1 MNASDNSNSGF
12 QQWVPT
18 MNRPWTTERKI
29 LAGFA
34 AALAVLC
41 IVATVSV
48 MSTLALLRNW
58 HEVAQSH
65 RVLDAINH
73 LDSFTI
79 QMAQNA
85 RLYAA
90 NENSATFDEW
100 DRTRAS
106 VIGYEDSLRDLTVAG
121 STNRERLNTAR
132 GLLDELIAPTKPGAN
147 PKMLEDLWKKGVLQE
162 PVQLFLAMNDLE
174 SRQLTELDERANKTA
189 HETLWTI
196 GAASLLA
203 VLLVGVS
210 AALIMRDLRNR
221 KLAELELQ
229 RARSEAV
236 AANTAKSAFLANMSH
251 EVRTPLTA
259 ILGYADLL
267 LGPAPDERERSRYL
281 LTMRRSGEHLLS
293 IINDVLDLSKIE
305 AGRMQLESIDC
316 RLVDILADMDSFIR
330 PRATT
335 KGIGFGVDYASPV
348 PERILT
354 DPTRL
359 RQVLVNLAGNAVKF
373 TDKGAVRVIVRHEVA
388 QGASTLV
395 IEVTD
400 TGIGITA
407 VQQAA
412 LFEPFAQAD
421 VSTTRRYG
429 GTGLG
434 LSISRRLAQ
443 IMGGDL
449 SVVSELH
456 RGSTFRLTVPVSI
469 AAGAAMLVS
478 GEAHRVFA
486 AARASAPVPPRISA
500 RILLAEDGPENRE
513 VISLHLTRAG
523 CEVTVAEEGRSAC
536 EKALAAEAAG
546 MPFDVILMDMQ
557 MPTMD
562 GYTAT
567 SRLRD
572 AGYKGAI
579 VALTANAMMED
590 RDRCLQAGC
599 DEYFAKPVDVPELLR
614 LIEQLSG
621 KVGEEVPT
629 VMATLLNDPVLLALT
644 RKFGESTGVSVEAM
658 REMLKENRV
667 DELAAAAH
675 KLAGAGGSYGFQ
687 KVTLEAKILERLA
700 KANSSEGELRGQLD
714 LVDNVCAAARA
725 AIDQTAAV
733 EATT

>member
-1 MNASDNSNSGF
+1 
-12 QQWVPT
+12 
-18 MNRPWTTERKI
+18 
-29 LAGFA
+29 
-34 AALAVLC
+34 
-41 IVATVSV
+41 
-48 MSTLALLRNW
+48 
-58 HEVAQSH
+58 
-65 RVLDAINH
+65 
-73 LDSFTI
+73 
-79 QMAQNA
+79 
-85 RLYAA
+85 
-90 NENSATFDEW
+90 
-100 DRTRAS
+100 
-106 VIGYEDSLRDLTVAG
+106 
-121 STNRERLNTAR
+121 
-132 GLLDELIAPTKPGAN
+132 
-147 PKMLEDLWKKGVLQE
+147 
-162 PVQLFLAMNDLE
+162 
-174 SRQLTELDERANKTA
+174 
-189 HETLWTI
+189 
-196 GAASLLA
+196 
-203 VLLVGVS
+203 
-210 AALIMRDLRNR
+210 
-221 KLAELELQ
+221 
-229 RARSEAV
+229 
-236 AANTAKSAFLANMSH
+236 MSH

-267 LGPAPDERERSRYL
+267 RGPAPDERERSRYL

-316 RLVDILADMDSFIR
+316 RLVDILADVDSFIR

-335 KGIGFGVDYASPV
+335 KGVGFGVDYASPV
-348 PERILT
+348 PDRILT

-373 TDKGAVRVIVRHEVA
+373 TDHGSVRVIVRHEKNH
-388 QGASTLV
+388 GASTLL
-395 IEVTD
+395 IEVAD

-407 VQQAA
+407 TQQAA

-449 SVVSELH
+449 SVVSEIN
-456 RGSTFRLTVPVSI
+456 RGSTFRFAVPVSI
-469 AAGAAMLVS
+469 VPGSEMLVS

-486 AARASAPVPPRISA
+486 AARVSAPAAPKISA

-523 CEVTVAEEGRSAC
+523 CEVTIAEEGQSAVQ
-536 EKALAAEAAG
+536 KALAAEAAG
-546 MPFDVILMDMQ
+546 TPFDVILMDMQ
-557 MPTMD
+557 MPVMD

-621 KVGEEVPT
+621 RTGVEVPT
-629 VMATLLNDPVLLALT
+629 VMATLLNDPVLRDLT
-644 RKFGESTGVSVEAM
+644 RKFGESTIASVETLRALL
-658 REMLKENRV
+658 RDKRF
-667 DELAAAAH
+667 DELAATAH

-687 KVTLEAKILERLA
+687 NVTLEAKILERMA
-700 KANSSEGELRGQLD
+700 KANASEPEIRGQLD
-714 LVDNVCAAARA
+714 LVDNACAAARTAIEQTTPAEA
-725 AIDQTAAV
+725 AT
-733 EATT
+733 

>member
-1 MNASDNSNSGF
+1 MS
-12 QQWVPT
+12 
-18 MNRPWTTERKI
+18 RPWTTERKI
-29 LAGFA
+29 IAGFT
-34 AALAVLC
+34 AALSVLC

-58 HEVAQSH
+58 HDVAHAHQ
-65 RVLDAINH
+65 VLEAINH
-73 LDSFTI
+73 LHSATI
-79 QMAQNA
+79 QVATDA

-90 NENSATFDEW
+90 NENDSTFDEW
-100 DRTRAS
+100 DRSRES
-106 VIGYEDSLRDLTVAG
+106 VISYEKQVRELTDPA
-121 STNRERLNTAR
+121 SSNQQRLSKIE
-132 GLLDELIAPTKPGAN
+132 GLLEHLMGPTQRGADS
-147 PKMLEDLWKKGVLQE
+147 KMLAELWKKGVLLE
-162 PVQLFLAMNDLE
+162 PVQELLAMDDFE
-174 SRQLTELDERANKTA
+174 RSQLIKRDELANTTA

-196 GAASLLA
+196 GAASVIA

-221 KLAELELQ
+221 KLAEQELQ

-267 LGPAPDERERSRYL
+267 LAPSPDDRERSRYL

-305 AGRMQLESIDC
+305 AGRMRLESLDC
-316 RLVDILADMDSFIR
+316 RLMDVLADVDSFIR
-330 PRATT
+330 PRASM
-335 KGIGFGVDYASPV
+335 KGITFGVDYASPV

-373 TDKGAVRVIVRHEVA
+373 TDHGSVRVIVRHES
-388 QGASTLV
+388 QEGASYLH
-395 IEVTD
+395 IEVVD
-400 TGIGITA
+400 TGIGITPQ
-407 VQQAA
+407 QQAA

-443 IMGGDL
+443 LMGGDI

-456 RGSTFRLTVPVSI
+456 RGSNFRLALPVSI
-469 AAGAAMLVS
+469 APGSPMLVS
-478 GEAHRVFA
+478 GEAHRVFS
-486 AARASAPVPPRISA
+486 AARMPGPLPRRIAA
-500 RILLAEDGPENRE
+500 RVLLAEDGPENRE

-523 CEVTVAEEGRSAC
+523 CEVTLAEDGRSAV
-536 EKALAAEAAG
+536 EKALAADAAG
-546 MPFDVILMDMQ
+546 LRFDVILMDMQ

-567 SRLRD
+567 IRLREM
-572 AGYKGAI
+572 GYKGAI

-599 DEYFAKPVDVPELLR
+599 DDYFAKPVDVPELLR
-614 LIEQLSG
+614 LIEGLSG
-621 KVGEEVPT
+621 KKGEEIPT
-629 VMATLLNDPVLLALT
+629 VVPALLNDPVLRELT
-644 RKFGESTGVSVEAM
+644 RKFGESTIASVNGL
-658 REMLKENRV
+658 RDLLQENKLE
-667 DELAAAAH
+667 ELAAAAH

-687 KVTLEAKILERLA
+687 KVTLEAKILERIAKQNAPLA
-700 KANSSEGELRGQLD
+700 DLHSQLD
-714 LVDNVCAAARA
+714 LLDMACSAARA
-725 AIDQTAAV
+725 AIEQDAPAAV
-733 EATT
+733 ATGA

>member
-1 MNASDNSNSGF
+1 M
-12 QQWVPT
+12 T
-18 MNRPWTTERKI
+18 KPWTTERKI
-29 LAGFA
+29 LAGFT

-41 IVATVSV
+41 IVAAISV
-48 MSTLALLRNW
+48 MSTLALLSNL
-58 HEVAQSH
+58 HDESH
-65 RVLDAINH
+65 ANQALDAISNLH
-73 LDSFTI
+73 ASTI
-79 QMAQNA
+79 QMATDA
-85 RLYAA
+85 RLFAA
-90 NENSATFDEW
+90 NPTDATFEEW
-100 DRTRAS
+100 ERTRDN
-106 VIGYEDSLRDLTVAG
+106 VGTYEDQAAALTDAHSINQQSLAKVRAM
-121 STNRERLNTAR
+121 
-132 GLLDELIAPTKPGAN
+132 LDRLIAPTKRSAD
-147 PKMLEDLWKKGVLQE
+147 PKMLAELWQKGVLME
-162 PVQLFLAMNDLE
+162 PVQLLLSMGEVQRTQITDY
-174 SRQLTELDERANKTA
+174 DDRANKTA

-203 VLLVGVS
+203 IFLVVVS
-210 AALIMRDLRNR
+210 AMLIMRDLRNR

-229 RARSEAV
+229 RARAEAV
-236 AANTAKSAFLANMSH
+236 AANAAKSAFLANMSH

-267 LGPAPDERERSRYL
+267 LGPSPDERERSRYL

-316 RLVDILADMDSFIR
+316 RLVDILADVDSFIR

-335 KGIGFGVDYASPV
+335 KGVGFGVDYASPI
-348 PERILT
+348 PDRILT

-373 TDKGAVRVIVRHEVA
+373 TDHGSVRVIVRHE
-388 QGASTLV
+388 QIHGASTLL
-395 IEVTD
+395 IEVAD

-407 VQQAA
+407 TQQAA

-449 SVVSELH
+449 SVVSEIN
-456 RGSTFRLTVPVSI
+456 RGSTFRFAVPVSI
-469 AAGAAMLVS
+469 VPGSEMLVS

-486 AARASAPVPPRISA
+486 AARMPAPPAPKISA

-523 CEVTVAEEGRSAC
+523 CEVTIAEEGQSAVQ
-536 EKALAAEAAG
+536 KALAAEAAG
-546 MPFDVILMDMQ
+546 TPFDVILMDMQ
-557 MPTMD
+557 MPVMD

-621 KVGEEVPT
+621 KTGVEVPT
-629 VMATLLNDPVLLALT
+629 VMATLLNDPVLRDLT
-644 RKFGESTGVSVEAM
+644 RKFGESTIASVETLRALL
-658 REMLKENRV
+658 RDKRF
-667 DELAAAAH
+667 DELAATAH

-687 KVTLEAKILERLA
+687 NVTLEAKILERLA
-700 KANSSEGELRGQLD
+700 KANASETAIRAQLD
-714 LVDNVCAAARA
+714 LVDNACAAARA
-725 AIDQTAAV
+725 AIDQSTPA